1 MIWYEKGMGKD
12 ADKNT
17 GEKSNKNL
25 LFRRGFLLLR
35 LTGIVI
41 FIIILTQIDLTDLWE
56 QLRTA
61 NPLLFALGFLF
72 QLLLLVMKAFRW
84 YLLNP
89 VARLERNFLQSFGE
103 FFESYAIGVVTP
115 GRMGEMVKAGYSG
128 KRTGIIGSGLRV
140 LVERGLDVGFF
151 LMVAG
156 GSIAVASLVDIST
169 MWGWLLLVLGS
180 GIILVAISLLVSP
193 AALRLVNSLFL
204 RYRVLREPVT
214 YSGQKF
220 TDNLLVVTLS
230 LGSNLSYFVSCYFL
244 GLAVSMEAS
253 FLYLSGGVAIAG
265 MLNMLPVTVMGL
277 GTRELTFI
285 YVFNEF
291 IRPKVLAFS
300 GLVFLVAQ
308 VGGGLISLIAGELF
322 LLAAKKKK
330 NE

>member
-1 MIWYEKGMGKD
+1 MIWCDAGMETNKVE
-12 ADKNT
+12 NT
-17 GEKSNKNL
+17 GKKNNKRL
-25 LFRRGFLLLR
+25 SFRRGFLLLR

-41 FIIILTQIDLTDLWE
+41 FIIILTQIDLSELWD
-56 QLRTA
+56 QLLTA
-61 NPLLFALGFLF
+61 DPLLFFLGFVF
-72 QLLLLVMKAFRW
+72 QVLLLVLKAFRW

-89 VARLERNFLQSFGE
+89 GARLERNFLQSFGE

-128 KRTGIIGSGLRV
+128 KRTGIVGSGLRV

-151 LMVAG
+151 LLVAG
-156 GSIAVASLVDIST
+156 GSIAIASLVEISPL
-169 MWGWLLLVLGS
+169 WGWLLLLLGS

-193 AALRLVNSLFL
+193 GALRLVNSLFL

-214 YSGQKF
+214 YSGQKY
-220 TDNLLVVTLS
+220 TDNLLIVILS

>member
-1 MIWYEKGMGKD
+1 MIWCDAGMETNKVE
-12 ADKNT
+12 NT
-17 GEKSNKNL
+17 GKKNNKRL
-25 LFRRGFLLLR
+25 SFRRGFLLLR

-41 FIIILTQIDLTDLWE
+41 FIIILTQIDLSELWE
-56 QLRTA
+56 QLLTA
-61 NPLLFALGFLF
+61 DPLLFFLGFVF
-72 QLLLLVMKAFRW
+72 QVLLLVLKAFRW

-89 VARLERNFLQSFGE
+89 GARLERNFLQSFGE

-128 KRTGIIGSGLRV
+128 KRTGIVGSGLRV

-151 LMVAG
+151 LLVAG
-156 GSIAVASLVDIST
+156 GSIAIASLVGIST
-169 MWGWLLLVLGS
+169 MWGWLLLLLGS

-193 AALRLVNSLFL
+193 GALRLVNSLFL

-214 YSGQKF
+214 YSGQKY
-220 TDNLLVVTLS
+220 TDNLLIVILS

>member
-1 MIWYEKGMGKD
+1 MIWCDAGMETNKVE
-12 ADKNT
+12 NT
-17 GEKSNKNL
+17 GKKNNKRL
-25 LFRRGFLLLR
+25 SFRRGFLLLR

-41 FIIILTQIDLTDLWE
+41 FIIILTQIDLSELWD
-56 QLRTA
+56 QLLTA
-61 NPLLFALGFLF
+61 DPLLFFLGFVF
-72 QLLLLVMKAFRW
+72 QVLLLVLKAFRW

-89 VARLERNFLQSFGE
+89 GARLERNFLQSFGE

-128 KRTGIIGSGLRV
+128 KRTGIVGSGLRV

-151 LMVAG
+151 LLVAG
-156 GSIAVASLVDIST
+156 GSIAIASLVGIST
-169 MWGWLLLVLGS
+169 MWGWLLLLLGS

-193 AALRLVNSLFL
+193 GALRLVNSLFL

-214 YSGQKF
+214 YSGQKY
-220 TDNLLVVTLS
+220 TDNLLIVILS

>member
-1 MIWYEKGMGKD
+1 METNKV
-12 ADKNT
+12 KNT
-17 GEKSNKNL
+17 GKNTKKRL
-25 LFRRGFLLLR
+25 SFRRGFLLLR

-41 FIIILTQIDLTDLWE
+41 FIIILTQIDLSELWE
-56 QLRTA
+56 QLLTA
-61 NPLLFALGFLF
+61 DPLLFLLGFVF
-72 QLLLLVMKAFRW
+72 QLLLLVLKAFRW

-89 VARLERNFLQSFGE
+89 GARLEHNFLQSFGE

-115 GRMGEMVKAGYSG
+115 GRLGEMVKAGYSG
-128 KRTGIIGSGLRV
+128 KRTGIVGSGLRV

-151 LMVAG
+151 LLVAG
-156 GSIAVASLVDIST
+156 GSIAIASLVEISPQ
-169 MWGWLLLVLGS
+169 WGWLLLLLGS

-193 AALRLVNSLFL
+193 GALRLVNSLFL
-204 RYRVLREPVT
+204 RYRVLREPVA
-214 YSGQKF
+214 YSGQKNS
-220 TDNLLVVTLS
+220 DNLLIVLLS

-244 GLAVSMEAS
+244 GLAVSIEAS